1 MLAASL
7 TARACL
13 SAIFLLA
20 AMMKLTR
27 PARTRQ
33 AMSDF
38 GVPLRFAGTVAVGVV
53 AAELLVGVALLI
65 PSTARW
71 GAIAALVLLAGF
83 SAAVAVVLSRG
94 EEVACNCFGSL
105 SEEPVTRMTLARN
118 AGLTAVAIFI
128 AAAAGQHGELTLA
141 APFAALGLHDSL
153 LVAGGV
159 IVLALLAAS
168 LWLNLGLLRQHGRM
182 LNRLAAVERHLGLA
196 PETPPEPL
204 AVGAK
209 APDIAVSD
217 TAGNEVDVASLMEPG
232 VPLVLL
238 FTSPGCRPCSVLI
251 PELARWQAK
260 HGDEL
265 RIALVV
271 AAGPEEVRATAQE
284 HAIELA
290 LADPARRLGGA
301 FGIAATPTAVLLD
314 ASGRVAAPF
323 ARGSAAAR
331 VLVHRSAAILSSGR
345 ELSGDWSLRRGDRLP
360 DVELEDVHGGRVA
373 IADAAA
379 RTRLLVFWDT
389 ACGYCRRL
397 GPQLAELPDLESMV
411 TIVVNRPA
419 ADALLHG
426 LGARV
431 LLDPIGEVMNMV
443 GGTGTPS
450 AVRID
455 ANGRLA
461 SEPMIGGPAILEALG
476 ARAPT
481 LKLTIEGG

>member
-7 TARACL
+7 TARICL
-13 SAIFLLA
+13 AAIFLLA
-20 AMMKLTR
+20 AGLKLAR
-27 PARTRQ
+27 PTQTRQ

-38 GVPLRFAGTVAVGVV
+38 GVALRFVGAAAVSVI

-71 GAIAALVLLAGF
+71 GAIAALALLAGF
-83 SAAVAVVLSRG
+83 SAAVSVVLSRG
-94 EEVACNCFGSL
+94 ESVSCNCFGSL
-105 SEEPVTRMTLARN
+105 SEEPVTRATLARN
-118 AGLTAVAIFI
+118 ACLAAVGIFV
-128 AAAAGQHGELTLA
+128 AVAAGQHGELTLA
-141 APFAALGLHDSL
+141 APFTALGLHDSL

-159 IVLALLAAS
+159 VLLVLLAAS

-182 LNRLAAVERHLGLA
+182 LNRLAAVEQHLGLA

-204 AVGAK
+204 AVGAA
-209 APDIAVSD
+209 APDVAVSD
-217 TAGNEVDVASLMEPG
+217 TAGSEVDMATLLAPG
-232 VPLVLL
+232 LPLVLI

-251 PELARWQAK
+251 PELARWQAN
-260 HGDEL
+260 HEDEL

-290 LADPARRLGGA
+290 LADPARRLAGA
-301 FGIAATPTAVLLD
+301 FGVAATPTAVLLD
-314 ASGRVAAPF
+314 ASGHVAAPF
-323 ARGSAAAR
+323 ARGSAATR
-331 VLVHRSAAILSSGR
+331 VLVHRSAAILDSGR

-360 DVELEDVHGGRVA
+360 DVELEDASGGRAA
-373 IADAAA
+373 IAEAAA

-389 ACGYCRRL
+389 ACGYCRQL
-397 GPQLAELPDLESMV
+397 GPQLAELPELDSRV

-419 ADALLHG
+419 ADALLDG
-426 LGARV
+426 LEAQV

-450 AVRID
+450 AVRVD
-455 ANGRLA
+455 ADGRLA
-461 SEPMIGGPAILEALG
+461 SEPMVGGPAILAALG
-476 ARAPT
+476 VQAPK
-481 LKLTIEGG
+481 LNLTIEGA